1 MKRVAICMAIAGMVW
16 GPGLAV
22 ADDSPVK
29 DTWLTSKTKA
39 RLFADKR
46 VKATAVTVDTDDRV
60 VTLRGKV
67 RTAEEKLAA
76 EQIARG
82 TDGVRGV
89 NNVLQVVSEG
99 QRRLVDARDGDIKQS
114 VKNRLEAD
122 AMLKEAD
129 ISVRSDAG
137 VVTLKGNVP
146 DTRARTRAADLT
158 RGVSGVKSV
167 RNELKA
173 KDTRAAAAPR
183 TPR

>member
-1 MKRVAICMAIAGMVW
+1 MKRFGICMAIAGMVW

-67 RTAEEKLAA
+67 RTVEEKLAA
-76 EQIARG
+76 EQVARG

-89 NNVLQVVSEG
+89 NNVLQVVPEG
-99 QRRLVDARDGDIKQS
+99 QRRIVDARDGDIKQS
-114 VKNRLEAD
+114 VKNRLETD
-122 AMLKEAD
+122 AMLREAD
-129 ISVRSDAG
+129 IAVRADAG
-137 VVTLKGNVP
+137 MVTLKGSVP
-146 DTRARTRAADLT
+146 DARARNRAADLA

-167 RNELKA
+167 RNELKS

-183 TPR
+183 

>member
-67 RTAEEKLAA
+67 RTAAPQ
-76 EQIARG
+76 QIH
-82 TDGVRGV
+82 
-89 NNVLQVVSEG
+89 
-99 QRRLVDARDGDIKQS
+99 RRELRERVD
-114 VKNRLEAD
+114 E
-122 AMLKEAD
+122 
-129 ISVRSDAG
+129 DAG
-137 VVTLKGNVP
+137 G
-146 DTRARTRAADLT
+146 
-158 RGVSGVKSV
+158 
-167 RNELKA
+167 
-173 KDTRAAAAPR
+173 
-183 TPR
+183 

>member
-1 MKRVAICMAIAGMVW
+1 MKRFVMCVAIAGLMW
-16 GPGLAV
+16 GPGLAA
-22 ADDSPVK
+22 ADESPVK

-46 VKATAVTVDTDDRV
+46 VKATAVTVDTDGAV

-67 RTAEEKLAA
+67 RTADERVAA

-89 NNVLQVVSEG
+89 NNVLQVVPEG
-99 QRRLVDARDGDIKQS
+99 QRRLVDARDGDLKQS
-114 VKNRLEAD
+114 VKNRLESD

-137 VVTLKGNVP
+137 VVTLRGTVL
-146 DTRARTRAADLT
+146 DARARNRAAELA

-173 KDTRAAAAPR
+173 KEARAAAKTR
-183 TPR
+183 

>member
-1 MKRVAICMAIAGMVW
+1 MKRLAVCVAIAGMMW
-16 GPGLAV
+16 GPGLAA

-67 RTAEEKLAA
+67 RTAEERVAA
-76 EQIARG
+76 EQVARG

-89 NNVLQVVSEG
+89 NNVLQVVPEG

-114 VKNRLEAD
+114 VKNRLEID
-122 AMLKEAD
+122 TLLRDAD

-137 VVTLKGNVP
+137 MVTLKGSVH
-146 DTRARTRAADLT
+146 DSRARNRAAEVA

-173 KDTRAAAAPR
+173 KEAQAASAPR
-183 TPR
+183 R

>member
-76 EQIARG
+76 ESEATNPVEQ
-82 TDGVRGV
+82 
-89 NNVLQVVSEG
+89 LLVV
-99 QRRLVDARDGDIKQS
+99 
-114 VKNRLEAD
+114 
-122 AMLKEAD
+122 
-129 ISVRSDAG
+129 
-137 VVTLKGNVP
+137 
-146 DTRARTRAADLT
+146 
-158 RGVSGVKSV
+158 
-167 RNELKA
+167 
-173 KDTRAAAAPR
+173 
-183 TPR
+183 